1 MGGNIFCEVSDFGLS
16 RELAKDDE
24 TQAEYTTQVNI
35 DFLRVNKNAKLH
47 ANECHKIM
55 ITVTMTFSYS
65 TVLHF

>member
-16 RELAKDDE
+16 RELAEDDE

-47 ANECHKIM
+47 ANKYHKIM